1 MVHPQPAAT
10 RGIRHK
16 CSSQERHHCTFPN
29 TVNRRGPWGASG
41 LVPGSTV
48 YFLVICI
55 LLIPLHSGNLQVSKG
70 MEMLAVIEETPQHP
84 SRNTFLLRGKQPWQA
99 SWENPGEAAIP
110 SPCKRQ
116 NGKPFSEQSIQHG
129 LRFKPKRDSP
139 SLFGHVLRKPWPM
152 YSLISGMAEAKE
164 PELSNPINTKGWRAL
179 CKRVSF

>member
-1 MVHPQPAAT
+1 
-10 RGIRHK
+10 
-16 CSSQERHHCTFPN
+16 
-29 TVNRRGPWGASG
+29 
-41 LVPGSTV
+41 
-48 YFLVICI
+48 
-55 LLIPLHSGNLQVSKG
+55 
-70 MEMLAVIEETPQHP
+70 MLAVIEETPQHP

-99 SWENPGEAAIP
+99 SWENLGEAAIP